1 MARKDLR
8 LAGIVAA
15 EKIVAT
21 QGIGA
26 ATYENVAREA
36 GMSKG
41 GLLHHFPT
49 KQELILATFDNYV
62 DVMRQRREE
71 IAASLPEGRNSLA
84 RAMVLTTFEYLD
96 SPQHAINAG
105 IGMLVHPDYR
115 ARLSRIKHDTL
126 NALTDCGVR
135 PELASAI
142 VCALDGIWL
151 NRGIVPKVMTD
162 EIEQQVRREI
172 LALVDQIEAEA
183 DADGGRKDSDRQCR
197 A

>member
-8 LAGIVAA
+8 LAGILAA
-15 EKIVAT
+15 EKIVT
-21 QGIGA
+21 TRGIGA
-26 ATYENVAREA
+26 ATYENIAREA

-62 DVMRQRREE
+62 DVVRQRREE
-71 IAASLPEGRNSLA
+71 IAASLPEGRNSRV
-84 RAMVLTTFEYLD
+84 RAIVLTTFEYLD
-96 SPQHAINAG
+96 NPQNAVNAG
-105 IGMLVHPDYR
+105 IGVLVHPDYR
-115 ARLSRIKHDTL
+115 ARLSMVKREV
-126 NALTDCGVR
+126 LTSLIDGGVR

-151 NRGIVPKVMTD
+151 NRGIVPRVMTD
-162 EIEQQVRREI
+162 EVERQVRREI
-172 LALVDQIEAEA
+172 LALVEQVEAEA
-183 DADGGRKDSDRQCR
+183 ATEGDGRGTDARR